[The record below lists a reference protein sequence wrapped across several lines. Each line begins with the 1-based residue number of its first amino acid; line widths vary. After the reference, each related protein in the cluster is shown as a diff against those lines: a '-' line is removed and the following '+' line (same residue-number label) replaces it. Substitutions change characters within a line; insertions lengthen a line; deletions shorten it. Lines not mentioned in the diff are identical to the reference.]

1 VSAPT
6 APAGAKKSNLDNLT
20 LSRKEG
26 WRDYVHAAKRTRPD
40 DLSKGEIRRLSD
52 AVTDIHNQ
60 RRGDWHNNLG
70 PFRTPQLTA
79 LHDDLWDIMDASTQD
94 GNHAKSAVAL
104 DGYPGL
110 GKTLAV
116 ETFAKEFH
124 NREVRRHGEF
134 TEAGDERWPVCRIGM
149 RGNTSMKDFN
159 SALCDFYAHPR
170 RRRGTTEQLGQH
182 ALDCVLSCET
192 KLLIIDITDRT

>member
-1 VSAPT
+1 MSAAT
-6 APAGAKKSNLDNLT
+6 AVAGVKKSNLDNLT

-26 WRDYVHAAKRTRPD
+26 WRDYVDAAKRSRPD

-52 AVTDIHNQ
+52 AATDIHNQ

-79 LHDDLWDIMDASTQD
+79 LHDDLWDIVDASTQD
-94 GNHAKSAVAL
+94 GNHAKTAVAL

-110 GKTLAV
+110 GKTMAV

-124 NREVRRHGEF
+124 NREVGATGSSPRQAMN
-134 TEAGDERWPVCRIGM
+134 AGR
-149 RGNTSMKDFN
+149 
-159 SALCDFYAHPR
+159 
-170 RRRGTTEQLGQH
+170 
-182 ALDCVLSCET
+182 CVELACGA
-192 KLLIIDITDRT
+192 IPA